1 MHQSQ
6 RQLPNSGLDL
16 SRNMSEKIKSD
27 TQLVGAAGEHL
38 VLSRLLARGI
48 LAAQAPRG
56 TRKADILVNHFD
68 GKAPCL
74 IQVKTRSGKGADG
87 GWHMK
92 AKHEDIKDKD
102 MFYCFVDLTEP
113 HPIVFVVPALQVAK
127 VVTES
132 HAKWLSTPGKK
143 GQSHNETDMRRIRSY
158 YGMNLKSALDGWM
171 DKYLEKWE
179 LIS

>member
-102 MFYCFVDLTEP
+102 MFRRH
-113 HPIVFVVPALQVAK
+113 HP
-127 VVTES
+127 S
-132 HAKWLSTPGKK
+132 
-143 GQSHNETDMRRIRSY
+143 R
-158 YGMNLKSALDGWM
+158 
-171 DKYLEKWE
+171 
-179 LIS
+179 

>member
-1 MHQSQ
+1 
-6 RQLPNSGLDL
+6 
-16 SRNMSEKIKSD
+16 MSEKIKSD

-56 TRKADILVNHFD
+56 TRKADILVNHLD

-92 AKHEDIKDKD
+92 EKHEEIKDKD

-113 HPIVFVVPALQVAK
+113 HPIVFVIPALQVAK

-132 HAKWLSTPGKK
+132 HAKWLRTPGKK
-143 GQSHNETDMRRIRSY
+143 GQSHNETDMRRIRNS
-158 YGMNLKSALDGWM
+158 YGMDLKSAPDGWM
-171 DKYLEKWE
+171 EKYLENWDQ
-179 LIS
+179 LQ